1 MEKKRSVG
9 IIVLGVFLLINS
21 LRIIAGLIFSIGI
34 GMGPI
39 SLFLALYLFGSGTV
53 AIISAVGLLLL
64 KNWARI
70 LTLILIVLNI
80 IRASLYFIKGVN
92 VSASFGGRQVLFP
105 MAVEL
110 AIIVIVGILIVC
122 YLNSPKVKEQ
132 FKEKEA

>member
-21 LRIIAGLIFSIGI
+21 LRIIAGLIFSI

-92 VSASFGGRQVLFP
+92 VSASFGGHQVLFP

-132 FKEKEA
+132 FKEKET